1 MRAMIN
7 VEMAQKQQLSLP
19 WVGNDAVKANVAQ
32 QAHVATQPSSNLKER
47 NERQGKKKRNNK
59 QKHRYLA

>member
-32 QAHVATQPSSNLKER
+32 HAHVATQPSTNLKER
-47 NERQGKKKRNNK
+47 NERQGKKKK
-59 QKHRYLA
+59 EKK

>member
-32 QAHVATQPSSNLKER
+32 HAHVATQPSSNLKER
-47 NERQGKKKRNNK
+47 NERQGKKKK
-59 QKHRYLA
+59 K